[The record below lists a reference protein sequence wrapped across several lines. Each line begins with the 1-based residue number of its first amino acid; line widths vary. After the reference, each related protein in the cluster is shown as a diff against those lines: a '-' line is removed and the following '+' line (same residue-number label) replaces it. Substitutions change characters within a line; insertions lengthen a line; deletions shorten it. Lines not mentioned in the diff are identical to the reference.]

1 MTSKRKPA
9 GAPALANPKPLR
21 RRSLITQA
29 TEALREHINNGVWTE
44 KLPGER
50 HLCEVLMISRPTLR
64 CALDQLEKEGI
75 ISVSQGK
82 HRIINGEPARIQ
94 SPRSASEVIILSPE
108 VASQMRPSTL
118 YLIDEI
124 YKALQKTGTRLSIQS
139 PPWLKYKKPDTH
151 LALHVKE
158 NPSACW
164 ALFSISEAVQ
174 RWFSSN
180 SVPAIVSGSCFPSVI
195 LPSIDLDNG
204 AIAKHA
210 VGTFLRKGFTRIF
223 LLAPEKLR
231 PGSTASVEAF
241 NEAIK
246 ASTYP
251 NTEGRVIR
259 VTSRR
264 EAMTRQIDEQLR
276 TGSRLGLY
284 VMQSL
289 DALYLISYLL
299 RKKVNIGTDVGLICF
314 GKEYFFEHLVVTPTC
329 YVINKER
336 FATKFCQMLIQLAQT
351 RSLPPKAL
359 LQMPDFQVG
368 DTL

>member
-1 MTSKRKPA
+1 VTSKRKPA
-9 GAPALANPKPLR
+9 EDPANPKPLR

-29 TEALREHINNGVWTE
+29 LEALRQHIDDGVWTE

-64 CALDQLEKEGI
+64 SALDQLEREGI

-82 HRIINGEPARIQ
+82 HRLINKEPARVQ
-94 SPRSASEVIILSPE
+94 FPRSASEVILLSTETP
-108 VASQMRPSTL
+108 SQMRPSTL
-118 YLIDEI
+118 YQIDEI
-124 YKALQKTGTRLSIQS
+124 YKTLQKTGTRLSIQS
-139 PPWLKYKKPDTH
+139 PPWLKYKKPDAH
-151 LALHVKE
+151 LAQHVKE
-158 NPSACW
+158 NTTACW
-164 ALFSISEAVQ
+164 ALFSLSEAVQ
-174 RWFSSN
+174 RWFSNN
-180 SVPAIVSGSCFPSVI
+180 SVPAIVSGSCYPGVD

-231 PGSTASVEAF
+231 PGSSASVAAF
-241 NEAIK
+241 QEAIK

-251 NTEGRVIR
+251 DTEGRVIR
-259 VTSRR
+259 VTARR
-264 EAMTRQIDEQLR
+264 EAMIRQIDDQLR
-276 TGSRLGLY
+276 AGARLGLY

-289 DALYLISYLL
+289 DALYLLSYLL
-299 RKKVNIGTDVGLICF
+299 RKKVKFGADVGLICF

-336 FATKFCQMLIQLAQT
+336 FATKFCQMLIQQVQT
-351 RSLPPKAL
+351 RGLPNKAV